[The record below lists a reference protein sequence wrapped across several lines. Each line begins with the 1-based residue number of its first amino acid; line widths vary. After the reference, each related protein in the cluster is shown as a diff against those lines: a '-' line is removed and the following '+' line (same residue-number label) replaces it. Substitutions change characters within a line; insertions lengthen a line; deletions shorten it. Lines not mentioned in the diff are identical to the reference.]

1 MSIGNKQRGK
11 SILSNTLSGVSAN
24 VLQNIFLGAFFIML
38 TKSIGLNKFSEYL
51 IGNALYQI
59 VGAFSTMGLANYFIR
74 EYVQNNKE
82 ENYSTINFFGT
93 EFILSL
99 IGFILIITLSFTLY
113 SNNLFIIQ
121 VTTILGINILFDNLI
136 YCVKAIHI
144 AEKTQIAF
152 LKITL
157 FESLIKLLLAILYYY
172 IPFNFMLFIL
182 LLVIGRIFTLVLS
195 YYSMP
200 LEIKKELSKFIHFNS
215 IHKLIELKKI
225 KGLIYEGRI
234 FVIIGAVN
242 IIFWR
247 INSLLLSKLATKADV
262 GLYEIAYKLFS
273 IAQILPVIL
282 LGTIYPILSKNY
294 SDRNSYLSIAKK
306 TFQQIL
312 LFSVYTTLFAYFL
325 CPYFIDLFF
334 GTEYAGAKKLTQ
346 HMFFAL
352 IPFSLSL
359 VQAYLLLSSNNEKV
373 DMWLNI
379 LNVLLNTILGYLLIN
394 LIGGLGSVTAIT
406 LSFILFYIIQSIILK
421 RKKIDFLQNVKT
433 EVSILIGLVLITLLI
448 AEYSIFPA
456 LPSPIIL
463 IISVIIIS
471 IYARLKGML
480 NVQIF
485 IKK

>member
-1 MSIGNKQRGK
+1 MSIVNTPKGK
-11 SILSNTLSGVSAN
+11 SILSNTISGVSAN
-24 VLQNIFLGAFFIML
+24 ILQNIFLGAFFIIL
-38 TKSIGLNKFSEYL
+38 TKSIGLNKFSEYI
-51 IGNALYQI
+51 IGNAIYQI

-74 EYVQNNKE
+74 EYVQNKKE
-82 ENYSTINFFGT
+82 DYSTINFFGT
-93 EFILSL
+93 ELILSL
-99 IGFILIITLSFTLY
+99 VGFILIVILSFTLY
-113 SNNLFIIQ
+113 DDNLFIIQ

-144 AEKTQIAF
+144 AEKTQLAF

-157 FESLIKLLLAILYYY
+157 FESLIKLLLAILFYY

-182 LLVIGRIFTLVLS
+182 LLVGARIFTLLLS
-195 YYSMP
+195 YHSMP
-200 LEIKKELSKFIHFNS
+200 LVIKNELSKFIQFNS
-215 IHKLIELKKI
+215 ISKAIKFNKI
-225 KGLIYEGRI
+225 KRLIYEGRI

-247 INSLLLSKLATKADV
+247 INSLLLSKFASKADV
-262 GLYEIAYKLFS
+262 GLYEIAYKFFS

-294 SDRNSYLSIAKK
+294 SNRISYLSIAKK

-334 GTEYAGAKKLTQ
+334 GTEYSGAKKLTQ

-359 VQAYLLLSSNNEKV
+359 VQAYILLSSNNEKI

-379 LNVLLNTILGYLLIN
+379 FNVLLNTILAFLLIKF
-394 LIGGLGSVTAIT
+394 IGSLGSVTAIT
-406 LSFILFYIIQSIILK
+406 ISFILFYILQSIILK
-421 RKKIDFLQNVKT
+421 RKKIDFLQNIKI
-433 EVSILIGLVLITLLI
+433 EVTILISLVLITLLI
-448 AEYSIFPA
+448 SEYSIFPKIPA
-456 LPSPIIL
+456 PILLTISIA
-463 IISVIIIS
+463 IIST
-471 IYARLKGML
+471 YARIKGIL
-480 NVQIF
+480 NINIF